1 MIDKVV
7 HIPVLLD
14 EVIKALCLEKDGVY
28 IDATFGLGGYT
39 KVILNSQNCKVVAID
54 RDPHAKVF
62 ADNLKESYAD
72 RFYFK
77 MGKFSELGNFLNELK
92 IYKVAGVVF
101 DLGVSSPQL
110 DIQSRGFSFKLDG
123 PLDMR
128 MSSEGPTADEFLD
141 KVEENTL
148 ANIIYELGD
157 EVYSRRIAKN
167 IIHQRSINKIK
178 TTGQLADIVRN
189 AIPKKKSKIDLATK
203 TFQAIRIYL
212 NDEVKELEEGLIAA
226 EKVLKPEGRL
236 AVVSFHS
243 IEDKIVKFYFKN
255 YSKNHSRSNKY
266 LPEKINSL
274 HLFDEYKNKIIR
286 ATSKEIKRNPRSRS
300 AKLRVAIRSANKFND
315 PEELRNKF
323 KYFTDLEKRIA

>member
-1 MIDKVV
+1 MNDKVI

-14 EVIKALCLEKDGVY
+14 EVIKALSLTKDEVY
-28 IDATFGLGGYT
+28 VDATFGLGGYT
-39 KVILNSQNCKVVAID
+39 KAILKNKNCKVVAID

-62 ADNLKESYAD
+62 ADSLKESYAD

-92 IYKVAGVVF
+92 IYEVAGVVF

-148 ANIIYELGD
+148 ANIIYEFGD

-167 IIHQRSINKIK
+167 IINQRSINKIK

-226 EKVLKPEGRL
+226 EKVLRPEGRL

-243 IEDKIVKFYFKN
+243 IEDKIVKNFFNKCVRN
-255 YSKNHSRSNKY
+255 RPSSRH
-266 LPEKINSL
+266 LPEPPKKNPSLEIITKKPILPSAQEIYIN
-274 HLFDEYKNKIIR
+274 K
-286 ATSKEIKRNPRSRS
+286 RSRS
-300 AKLRVAIRSANKFND
+300 AKLRIA
-315 PEELRNKF
+315 
-323 KYFTDLEKRIA
+323 KRTHFSSTFGEIA

>member
-7 HIPVLLD
+7 HVPVLLD
-14 EVIKALCLEKDGVY
+14 EVINALSLTKDEVY

-39 KVILNSQNCKVVAID
+39 KAILSNQNCKVVAID
-54 RDPHAKVF
+54 RDPHATVF
-62 ADNLKESYAD
+62 ADNLKRIYAE

-77 MGKFSELGNFLNELK
+77 KGKFSELGKFLKELK
-92 IYKVAGVVF
+92 IHKVAGIVF

-110 DIQSRGFSFKLDG
+110 DIQDRGFSFKLDG

-128 MSSEGPTADEFLD
+128 MSSEGPTAEEFLD
-141 KVEENTL
+141 EVEETTL
-148 ANIIYELGD
+148 ANIIFELGD

-212 NDEVKELEEGLIAA
+212 NDEIKELEEGLIAA
-226 EKVLKPEGRL
+226 EKVLRPEGRL
-236 AVVSFHS
+236 VVVAFHS
-243 IEDKIVKFYFKN
+243 IEDKIVKNFFYKCLRKK
-255 YSKNHSRSNKY
+255 SLSRH
-266 LPEKINSL
+266 LPELPKKNPSL
-274 HLFDEYKNKIIR
+274 EILTKKPILPS
-286 ATSKEIKRNPRSRS
+286 AKEICINKRSRS
-300 AKLRVAIRSANKFND
+300 AKLRIA
-315 PEELRNKF
+315 
-323 KYFTDLEKRIA
+323 KRTHFSSTFGEIA

>member
-1 MIDKVV
+1 MNDKVL

-14 EVIKALCLEKDGVY
+14 EVINALSLTKNEVY
-28 IDATFGLGGYT
+28 VDATFGLGGYT
-39 KVILNSQNCKVVAID
+39 KAILSSQNCKVVAID
-54 RDPHAKVF
+54 RDPNAKAY
-62 ADNLKESYAD
+62 ADVLKRSYAD

-77 MGKFSELGNFLNELK
+77 KGKFSELGTFLKELK

-110 DIQSRGFSFKLDG
+110 DNQGRGFSFKLDG

-128 MSSEGPTADEFLD
+128 MSSEGPTAEEFLNE
-141 KVEENTL
+141 VEEVTL

-212 NDEVKELEEGLIAA
+212 NDEIKELEEGLIAA
-226 EKVLKPEGRL
+226 EKVLLPEGRL
-236 AVVSFHS
+236 VVVSFHS
-243 IEDKIVKFYFKN
+243 IEDKIVKNFFYKCLRNNSF
-255 YSKNHSRSNKY
+255 SRH
-266 LPEKINSL
+266 LPERPKENPSFEILTKKPILPS
-274 HLFDEYKNKIIR
+274 
-286 ATSKEIKRNPRSRS
+286 AKEICINKRSRS
-300 AKLRVAIRSANKFND
+300 AKLRIA
-315 PEELRNKF
+315 
-323 KYFTDLEKRIA
+323 KRTHFSSIFGEIA

>member
-1 MIDKVV
+1 
-7 HIPVLLD
+7 
-14 EVIKALCLEKDGVY
+14 
-28 IDATFGLGGYT
+28 
-39 KVILNSQNCKVVAID
+39 
-54 RDPHAKVF
+54 
-62 ADNLKESYAD
+62 
-72 RFYFK
+72 

-92 IYKVAGVVF
+92 INEVAGVVF
-101 DLGVSSPQL
+101 DLGVSSAQL

-226 EKVLKPEGRL
+226 EKVLRPEGRL

-243 IEDKIVKFYFKN
+243 IEDKIVKNFFNKCVRN
-255 YSKNHSRSNKY
+255 RPSSRH
-266 LPEKINSL
+266 LPEPPKKNPSLEIITKKPILPSAQEIYIN
-274 HLFDEYKNKIIR
+274 K
-286 ATSKEIKRNPRSRS
+286 RSRS
-300 AKLRVAIRSANKFND
+300 AKLRIA
-315 PEELRNKF
+315 
-323 KYFTDLEKRIA
+323 KRTHFSSTFGEIA